1 MVDALKALYPDL
13 ETIFVDQH
21 ISLLDLVIEC
31 DERLQMM
38 LPDDTKMEEDLAKF
52 KELFTF

>member
-21 ISLLDLVIEC
+21 IPLYDLAIEC
-31 DERLQMM
+31 DERLQTM
-38 LPDDTKMEEDLAKF
+38 LPDDTRMEEDLAKF

>member
-31 DERLQMM
+31 DERLLTM

>member
-38 LPDDTKMEEDLAKF
+38 LPDDTKMEADLAKF